1 MVDLTFVICNWNE
14 INSLF
19 ASGFHGNYDASH
31 KNAVLNYQGITGG
44 GVFSLVL
51 WFCLGNL
58 CKFRLQTRPVSV
70 NIMHI
75 LQVSKIWSMYVS

>member
-1 MVDLTFVICNWNE
+1 MDLTFVIGNWTE
-14 INSLF
+14 IDRRF

-31 KNAVLNYQGITGG
+31 KNAELNYRGITGG

-51 WFCLGNL
+51 WFCLDHL
-58 CKFRLQTRPVSV
+58 CKIRLQTRPVSV

-75 LQVSKIWSMYVS
+75 LQVSKIWSMCVS